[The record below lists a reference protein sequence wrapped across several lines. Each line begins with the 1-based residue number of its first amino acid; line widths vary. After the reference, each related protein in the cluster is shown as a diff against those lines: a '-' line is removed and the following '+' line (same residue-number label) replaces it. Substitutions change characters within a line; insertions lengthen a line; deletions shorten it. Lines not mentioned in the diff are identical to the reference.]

1 MQRKPRVLHIITRL
15 IIGGAQENTVLTVQ
29 GLRRGGRYEVDLASG
44 PSLGPEGSMVEELT
58 SSGIDIISIP
68 YLRREI
74 NPLYDFIAFWHIF
87 FIIKKG
93 GYDIVHTHSSKAGV
107 LGRLAAK
114 LAGVKIIIHTIH
126 GLAFHPYQPRLWNYI
141 YRLCEKLLAPLTDKM
156 IAVSKA
162 MVEQARRGGVGP
174 GRKLVV
180 IYSGLDLEKF
190 KPRSVDFKLR
200 KSHGLSEED
209 IVIGKIARLFH
220 LKGHSFL
227 LKAVSNLI
235 LPVSTLSKPRA
246 LAQGAS
252 NGLIPQF
259 PHLKILLV
267 GDGLLRP
274 ELEKEA
280 NELGLKDKVIFTGLV
295 KRDSI
300 PEMIALMDVV
310 VHTSLREGLARV
322 IPQAM
327 AMEKPV
333 IAFDLDGSRE
343 VIEDG
348 VNGFLVRAGDVE
360 ALTQTLNSVL
370 SDIPRLREMGK
381 AGRRKI
387 EPDFDK
393 DYMVRQIEGVY
404 K

>member
-141 YRLCEKLLAPLTDKM
+141 YRLCEKLLAPLTDKI

-174 GRKLVV
+174 GRKFVV

-246 LAQGAS
+246 LVRGAS

>member
-15 IIGGAQENTVLTVQ
+15 IIGGAQENTLLTVQ
-29 GLRRGGRYEVDLASG
+29 GLRQGGRYEVDLASG
-44 PSLGPEGSMVEELT
+44 PSLGPEGSMEEEARSYGL
-58 SSGIDIISIP
+58 DIISIP

-74 NPLYDFIAFWHIF
+74 NPVYDFIAFWQIF
-87 FIIKKG
+87 LIIRKG
-93 GYDIVHTHSSKAGV
+93 GYHIVHTHSSKAGV

-141 YRLCEKLLAPLTDKM
+141 YRLCEKLMVPLTDRI
-156 IAVSKA
+156 IAVSRA
-162 MVEQARRGGVGP
+162 MVEQAGRGGVGP
-174 GRKLVV
+174 RRKFVV
-180 IYSGLDLEKF
+180 IYSGLDLDKF
-190 KPRSVDFKLR
+190 KPRPVDFKLR
-200 KSHGLSEED
+200 KSYGLSEED

-235 LPVSTLSKPRA
+235 PR
-246 LAQGAS
+246 
-252 NGLIPQF
+252 F
-259 PHLKILLV
+259 PHVKILLV
-267 GDGLLRP
+267 GDGILRL

-280 NELGLKDKVIFTGLV
+280 KELGLKDKVIFAGLV
-295 KRDSI
+295 QRDRI

-310 VHTSLREGLARV
+310 GHTSLREGLARV

-333 IAFDLDGSRE
+333 ITFDLDGSRE

-348 VNGFLVRAGDVE
+348 VNGFLVKPGDVE
-360 ALTQTLNSVL
+360 ALTSTLRDLL
-370 SDIPRLREMGK
+370 SDIPRLREMGR

-393 DYMVRQIEGVY
+393 DYMVRRIEGVY